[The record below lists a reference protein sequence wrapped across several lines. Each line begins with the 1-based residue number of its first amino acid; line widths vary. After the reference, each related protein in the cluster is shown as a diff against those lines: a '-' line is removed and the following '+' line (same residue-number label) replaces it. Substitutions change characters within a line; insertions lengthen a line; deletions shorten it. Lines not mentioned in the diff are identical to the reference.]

1 MRASCIKRKLRHGEP
16 VLITCLHL
24 VDPSIFELTSQMG
37 FDGIWMDMEHHPYSL
52 ESAAHLMRAARVG
65 TSDIL
70 IRPAKGE
77 YMRMGR
83 MLEAGAQGI
92 MYPRCGDAREAADVV
107 QWAKFAPR
115 GKRGFDGS
123 GPDAL
128 YCTVPV
134 DEYVAWANDQTF
146 IIIQLEDQAAVDA
159 ADEIAAVE
167 GVDALMF
174 GPADFSILSGV
185 PGQFGHPRLRDA
197 LLRVAR
203 AAEAQ
208 AKHWGTPASSLDDCK
223 RLLDLGARIHFHGA
237 DILMV
242 RDGLEDI
249 RRRFGPLGFGFAD
262 HPSAPTRAPRVR
274 VKPTSNGQ

>member
-1 MRASCIKRKLRHGEP
+1 MRPSCINHKLRQGEP

-24 VDPSIFELTSQMG
+24 VDPSVFELASQMG
-37 FDGIWMDMEHHPYSL
+37 FDGIWMDMEHHAYSL
-52 ESAAHLMRAARVG
+52 ESAAQLMRAARVG

-92 MYPRCGDAREAADVV
+92 MYPRCGDAREAAEVV
-107 QWAKFAPR
+107 QWAKFAPL

-134 DEYVAWANDQTF
+134 EEYVAWANDQTF
-146 IIIQLEDQAAVDA
+146 IIIQIEDQAALDA
-159 ADEIAAVE
+159 ADAIAAVE

-185 PGQFGHPRLRDA
+185 PGQFSHPRLRDA
-197 LLRVAR
+197 VRRVAK
-203 AAEAQ
+203 AAADHG
-208 AKHWGTPASSLDDCK
+208 KHWGTPAASLDDCK
-223 RLLDLGARIHFHGA
+223 RLMDLGARIHFQGA

-242 RDGLEDI
+242 RDGLESI
-249 RRRFGPLGFGFAD
+249 RRRYEPLGFAFAG
-262 HPSAPTRAPRVR
+262 HPAMPTRISLAPVT
-274 VKPTSNGQ
+274 PSSNGA